1 MKRRFSIL
9 LALCL
14 CISTLCGTAM
24 ADVVNANDEDS
35 FTNETQVVTS
45 FPDVPA
51 SAPYAEAVSTLHEYG
66 IINGDNKGNFNPN
79 SSVTRA
85 EAAAIICRLLGMEE
99 EAKQARTTS
108 FTDVPTN
115 HWANGYVAKAAEQGI
130 INGYGNGK
138 FGPSD
143 SVTYVQMVKMLVC
156 AWGYEEDART
166 AGGWPNGYL
175 SVANSLGIVNT
186 TISDPANAAL
196 RADVAVLSNNTLM
209 IAPADY
215 SIEH

>member
-143 SVTYVQMVKMLVC
+143 SVTYAQMVKMLVC

-166 AGGWPNGYL
+166 AGGLPNGYL

>member
-143 SVTYVQMVKMLVC
+143 SVTYAQMIKMLVC
-156 AWGYEEDART
+156 AGGMGQQAEIEGGYPSGYILVAENTGITTGVSYT
-166 AGGWPNGYL
+166 AG
-175 SVANSLGIVNT
+175 
-186 TISDPANAAL
+186 DPAPRHAVAL
-196 RADVAVLSNNTLM
+196 LIYNSMFR
-209 IAPADY
+209 
-215 SIEH
+215 

>member
-9 LALCL
+9 LTLCL

-24 ADVVNANDEDS
+24 ADVVSAGDGQS
-35 FTNETQVVTS
+35 STS
-45 FPDVPA
+45 DYFPDVPET
-51 SAPYAEAVSTLHEYG
+51 APYAEAVNALHEYG

-99 EAKQARTTS
+99 DAKQARTTS

-143 SVTYVQMVKMLVC
+143 SVTYAQMVKMLVC

>member
-9 LALCL
+9 LTLCL

-24 ADVVNANDEDS
+24 ADV
-35 FTNETQVVTS
+35 TS
-45 FPDVPA
+45 AGDGQSSTGGYFPDVPET
-51 SAPYAEAVSTLHEYG
+51 APYAEAVNALHEYG

-99 EAKQARTTS
+99 DAKQASTS
-108 FTDVPTN
+108 SFSDVPTN
-115 HWANGYVAKAAEQGI
+115 HWANGYVATAAEQGI

-143 SVTYVQMVKMLVC
+143 SVTYVQMIKMLVC
-156 AWGYEEDART
+156 AWGYDSWAT
-166 AGGWPNGYL
+166 KNGGYPTGYVYVADQL
-175 SVANSLGIVNT
+175 EISKGISFNNNESATRYGVAMLCYNIISVADSG
-186 TISDPANAAL
+186 
-196 RADVAVLSNNTLM
+196 
-209 IAPADY
+209 
-215 SIEH
+215 EK